1 MHVIQSIIVEKT
13 QPLVSI
19 IVPTK
24 NEEKNIIRCL
34 SSIKKQKYKGDIE
47 IIVVDNYSTDKT
59 VELAKKYASKIIIS
73 GDERSKQRNI
83 GAQKAIGTWLLFI
96 DADMELSNGLIREC
110 VELIQNRPVAPALI
124 INEKSVGHSFLGRVF
139 ALERNCYQDA
149 SWLQAARF
157 FSRPIFL
164 QLGGYDEELFAGE
177 DWDITERFKQ
187 EGFPI
192 LITKTAYLIH
202 HEEPDGIV
210 DSYRKELYYI
220 NNIHRYAKK
229 QPLAFSYQGSYL
241 YRLLTWA
248 RSWNELLSHPVL
260 TGTFIIYK
268 FTVWALWVIKKKT

>member
-1 MHVIQSIIVEKT
+1 MIQSIIVENT

-24 NEEKNIIRCL
+24 NEEKNVIRCL
-34 SSIKKQKYKGDIE
+34 SSIKKQKYKGNIE
-47 IIVVDNYSTDKT
+47 IIVVDNYSIDKT

-73 GDERSKQRNI
+73 GDERSKQRNV
-83 GAQKAIGTWLLFI
+83 GAQKANGTWLLFI
-96 DADMELSNGLIREC
+96 DADMELSNGLIHEC
-110 VELIQNRPVAPALI
+110 VVLMQNRPVAPALI

-157 FSRPIFL
+157 FSKTTFL
-164 QLGGYDEELFAGE
+164 HLGGYDEALFAGE

-192 LITKTAYLIH
+192 LITRKAYLIH
-202 HEEPDGIV
+202 HEEPHGLT

-220 NNIHRYAKK
+220 KNIHRYAKK

-241 YRLLTWA
+241 YRMLTWA
-248 RSWNELLSHPVL
+248 RSWNELLHQPLL
-260 TGTFIIYK
+260 TVTFVIYK
-268 FTVWALWVIKKKT
+268 FTVWALWVMKKKT